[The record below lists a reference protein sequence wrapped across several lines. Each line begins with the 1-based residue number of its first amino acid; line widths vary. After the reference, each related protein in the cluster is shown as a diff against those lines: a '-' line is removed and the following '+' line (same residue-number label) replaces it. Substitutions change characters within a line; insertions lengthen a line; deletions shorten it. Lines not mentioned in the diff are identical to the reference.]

1 MAVNF
6 IKLRKKGRWHE
17 IPIYDVFSI
26 DHVPTLGRTYYRL
39 IHSTNLKIGGII
51 MHIVKDISYDDGM
64 KIANNYKEFER
75 KIKTLEDE
83 LARTSSIYI
92 KELEDELAIYK
103 KAEKIYP
110 EITFLVSQCR
120 PESNDPKYNNR

>member
-1 MAVNF
+1 M
-6 IKLRKKGRWHE
+6 HE
-17 IPIYDVFSI
+17 IPVYDVFSI

-39 IHSTNLKIGGII
+39 IRSPNLKIGGII

-64 KIANNYKEFER
+64 KIASNYKEFER
-75 KIKTLEDE
+75 KIKT
-83 LARTSSIYI
+83 
-92 KELEDELAIYK
+92 LEDELAIYK